1 MHYAFES
8 EEKARVMLMN
18 VSKNLRR
25 GGYFIGTIPS
35 SDAIIEGIKS
45 LPEDSKEFGNSVYK
59 VRFPERP
66 TQTVFRPPYGHR
78 YNFFMEDAVE
88 NVPEYIVPF
97 EVFRGYIP
105 SLMWI
110 VLTISLAEDA
120 NLEMVYRRSFPEMYE
135 DEKDDPVYGRLLDR
149 MGVKD
154 EDGDRGIK
162 GDEWDAASLY
172 LAFAFEKRGG
182 Y

>member
-8 EEKARVMLMN
+8 EAKARTMLMN

-45 LPEDSKEFGNSVYK
+45 LPEDKKEFGNSIYT

-78 YNFFMEDAVE
+78 YNFFMEDAVG

-97 EVFRGYIP
+97 EVFRGYSHFLP
-105 SLMWI
+105 YCG
-110 VLTISLAEDA
+110 T
-120 NLEMVYRRSFPEMYE
+120 
-135 DEKDDPVYGRLLDR
+135 
-149 MGVKD
+149 
-154 EDGDRGIK
+154 
-162 GDEWDAASLY
+162 
-172 LAFAFEKRGG
+172 
-182 Y
+182 

>member
-1 MHYAFES
+1 MQDPIRARLAPDHPLFDVVSMQFVMHYSFES
-8 EEKARVMLMN
+8 EEKARTMLLN

-35 SDAIIEGIKS
+35 SDAIIEGIQS
-45 LPEDSKEFGNSVYK
+45 LGEDEKEFGNELYK

-97 EVFRGYIP
+97 EVFRGYAILQ
-105 SLMWI
+105 SR
-110 VLTISLAEDA
+110 S
-120 NLEMVYRRSFPEMYE
+120 NL
-135 DEKDDPVYGRLLDR
+135 KTC
-149 MGVKD
+149 
-154 EDGDRGIK
+154 
-162 GDEWDAASLY
+162 
-172 LAFAFEKRGG
+172 GG
-182 Y
+182 CKP

>member
-1 MHYAFES
+1 MQFVMHYAFES
-8 EEKARVMLMN
+8 EAKARTMLMN

-45 LPEDSKEFGNSVYK
+45 LPEDKKEFGNSIYT

-78 YNFFMEDAVE
+78 YNFFMEDAVG

-97 EVFRGYIP
+97 EVFRGWVTP
-105 SLMWI
+105 SQ
-110 VLTISLAEDA
+110 
-120 NLEMVYRRSFPEMYE
+120 
-135 DEKDDPVYGRLLDR
+135 LL
-149 MGVKD
+149 
-154 EDGDRGIK
+154 
-162 GDEWDAASLY
+162 
-172 LAFAFEKRGG
+172 
-182 Y
+182 

>member
-1 MHYAFES
+1 MQFVMHYSFES
-8 EEKARVMLMN
+8 EEKARTMLMN

-66 TQTVFRPPYGHR
+66 TETVFRPPYGHR
-78 YNFFMEDAVE
+78 YNFYMEDAVE

-97 EVFRGYIP
+97 EVFRGYVFQMLTDDLILGSRKMPTLRWYTDGHSTKSIRTKRTTP
-105 SLMWI
+105 SLA
-110 VLTISLAEDA
+110 V
-120 NLEMVYRRSFPEMYE
+120 
-135 DEKDDPVYGRLLDR
+135 
-149 MGVKD
+149 
-154 EDGDRGIK
+154 
-162 GDEWDAASLY
+162 
-172 LAFAFEKRGG
+172 
-182 Y
+182 

>member
-1 MHYAFES
+1 MQFVMHYAFES
-8 EEKARVMLMN
+8 EEKARTMLMN

-25 GGYFIGTIPS
+25 GGFFIGTIPS

-97 EVFRGYIP
+97 EVFRGYETQTGN
-105 SLMWI
+105 
-110 VLTISLAEDA
+110 LT
-120 NLEMVYRRSFPEMYE
+120 N
-135 DEKDDPVYGRLLDR
+135 
-149 MGVKD
+149 
-154 EDGDRGIK
+154 
-162 GDEWDAASLY
+162 
-172 LAFAFEKRGG
+172 
-182 Y
+182 

>member
-1 MHYAFES
+1 MQFVMHYSFES
-8 EEKARVMLMN
+8 EEKARTMLMN

-66 TQTVFRPPYGHR
+66 TETVFRPPYGHR
-78 YNFFMEDAVE
+78 YNFYMEDAVE

-97 EVFRGYIP
+97 EVFRGYGFTKLTDKLMSVWRRMPTLRWYIDGHSTKSTKTKRMMR
-105 SLMWI
+105 SL
-110 VLTISLAEDA
+110 V
-120 NLEMVYRRSFPEMYE
+120 V
-135 DEKDDPVYGRLLDR
+135 
-149 MGVKD
+149 
-154 EDGDRGIK
+154 
-162 GDEWDAASLY
+162 
-172 LAFAFEKRGG
+172 
-182 Y
+182 

>member
-1 MHYAFES
+1 
-8 EEKARVMLMN
+8 MLMN

-66 TQTVFRPPYGHR
+66 TETVFRPPYGHR
-78 YNFFMEDAVE
+78 YNFYMEDAVE

-97 EVFRGYIP
+97 EVFRGYVFQMLTDELILGSRKMPTLRWCTDGHSTKSIRTKRTTP
-105 SLMWI
+105 SLA
-110 VLTISLAEDA
+110 V
-120 NLEMVYRRSFPEMYE
+120 
-135 DEKDDPVYGRLLDR
+135 
-149 MGVKD
+149 
-154 EDGDRGIK
+154 
-162 GDEWDAASLY
+162 
-172 LAFAFEKRGG
+172 
-182 Y
+182 

>member
-1 MHYAFES
+1 MQFVMHYAFES
-8 EEKARVMLMN
+8 EEKARTMLLN

-35 SDAIIEGIKS
+35 SDALIEGIKS
-45 LPEDSKEFGNSVYK
+45 LGEDEKEFGNSVYK

-97 EVFRGYIP
+97 EVFRGY
-105 SLMWI
+105 STLK
-110 VLTISLAEDA
+110 SKS
-120 NLEMVYRRSFPEMYE
+120 NFKSRRGCEPRNGVSEVFP
-135 DEKDDPVYGRLLDR
+135 RNI
-149 MGVKD
+149 
-154 EDGDRGIK
+154 RG
-162 GDEWDAASLY
+162 
-172 LAFAFEKRGG
+172 
-182 Y
+182 

>member
-1 MHYAFES
+1 LEYPLFDVVTMQFVMHYAFES
-8 EEKARVMLMN
+8 EEKARTMLLN

-45 LPEDSKEFGNSVYK
+45 LPEDSKEFGNSIYT

-78 YNFFMEDAVE
+78 YNFFMEDAVG

-97 EVFRGYIP
+97 EVFRG
-105 SLMWI
+105 
-110 VLTISLAEDA
+110 
-120 NLEMVYRRSFPEMYE
+120 
-135 DEKDDPVYGRLLDR
+135 
-149 MGVKD
+149 
-154 EDGDRGIK
+154 
-162 GDEWDAASLY
+162 
-172 LAFAFEKRGG
+172 
-182 Y
+182 